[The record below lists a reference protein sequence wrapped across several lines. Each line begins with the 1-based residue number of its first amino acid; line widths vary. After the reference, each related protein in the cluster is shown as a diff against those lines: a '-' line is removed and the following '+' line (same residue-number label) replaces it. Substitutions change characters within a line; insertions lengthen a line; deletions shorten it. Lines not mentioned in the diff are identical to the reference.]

1 LIDVNGPVICGIE
14 DETGAGVADVARVL
28 AERYESPLLYVHVLD
43 EDGEMEQAVRMLRN
57 AAPGSGELAIER
69 GHHPADRLVE
79 LAEQR
84 GASFLVVG
92 NHGPRSSALGSISAD
107 VSRRAPC
114 PVIVVSP
121 AAEAEA
127 PGSEADRDEPEM
139 EGGIVR
145 FRVGST
151 VRKVA

>member
-1 LIDVNGPVICGIE
+1 MSRPVICGIE
-14 DETGAGVADVARVL
+14 DEAGAGVADVAREL
-28 AERYESPLLYVHVLD
+28 AERYEFPLLYVHVLD
-43 EDGEMEQAVRMLRN
+43 DDREMEQAVRMLCN

-69 GHHPADRLVE
+69 AHHPADRLVE

-92 NHGPRSSALGSISAD
+92 NHGPHASVLGSISAD

-114 PVIVVSP
+114 PVVVVSP

-127 PGSEADRDEPEM
+127 PGREARSDEPDVR
-139 EGGIVR
+139 GGIVR

-151 VRKVA
+151 VRQVA

>member
-1 LIDVNGPVICGIE
+1 MSGPVICAIE
-14 DETGAGVADVARVL
+14 DESGAGVADVAREL
-28 AERYESPLLYVHVLD
+28 AERYAFPLLYVHVLD
-43 EDGEMEQAVRMLRN
+43 GDGEMEQAVRMLRN

-69 GHHPADRLVE
+69 AHHPADRLVE

-92 NHGPRSSALGSISAD
+92 NHGPHASVLGSISAD

-114 PVIVVSP
+114 PVVVVSP

-127 PGSEADRDEPEM
+127 PGREARSDEPDVR
-139 EGGIVR
+139 GGIVR

-151 VRKVA
+151 VRQVA